1 MDLERRCLASI
12 WRISALYPTKRTN
25 FFCSPGQSSSA
36 LCFMETWLNDAI
48 PDSALHLPSFQ
59 LIRADR
65 DAESTGKSRGG
76 GTCFYINERWCTD
89 VTVLKKMC
97 CPDLETLFIN
107 CKPFYSPREFC
118 SFILVSV
125 YIPPQ
130 AHVSSAVQKLA
141 DQITDTEQQ
150 LLDSVL
156 IILGDFNKANLSREL
171 PKYRQHVTC
180 PTRDRNILDHCYTA
194 IKEAYHSV
202 PRAALGLSDH
212 CLVHLIP
219 TYRQKLKSAKLE
231 LRTVKRWTNEAEQDL
246 KACFDLTD
254 WSVFEAAANDLDE
267 LTETVTSYISFCE
280 DMCIPTRTHL
290 TYNNDKPWF
299 TAKLRQ
305 LCQAK
310 EDAYKKGDKVLYKQ
324 AKYKPEKEIRVAKR
338 NYSGKLKNKFSSR
351 DSASVWKGLKDI
363 TNYKTPSPSTVEN
376 QQLAD
381 DLNEFY
387 CRFEKTPHT
396 RSEHLSTQPLTP
408 PATPLSPTPALKI
421 SEDDVRQ
428 VFRKN
433 KRRKAPGPDGVTPV
447 CLKSCADQPAPIFT
461 QIFNRSL
468 ELCEVPSCF
477 KRSTIIPVPKKPQI
491 TGLNDYRPVA
501 LTSVAMKSFE
511 RLVLAY
517 LKDTSGPLLDPPA
530 VCLQSKQVCGRCS
543 QHGTALHPAAS
554 GQTRDLCEDPVC
566 RLQLCF

>member
-1 MDLERRCLASI
+1 MDELLLLSQTDKDFSN
-12 WRISALYPTKRTN
+12 SA
-25 FFCSPGQSSSA
+25 A
-36 LCFMETWLNDAI
+36 LCFTETWLNDAI
-48 PDSALHLPSFQ
+48 LDSVLHLPNFQ

-65 DAESTGKSRGG
+65 EAESMGKSRGG

-97 CPDLETLFIN
+97 CSDLETLFIN
-107 CKPFYSPREFC
+107 CKPFYSLREFC

-130 AHVSSAVQKLA
+130 AHVSSALQKLA
-141 DQITDTEQQ
+141 DQITDTEQKHP
-150 LLDSVL
+150 DFVL
-156 IILGDFNKANLSREL
+156 IILEDFNKANLSREL
-171 PKYRQHVTC
+171 PKYRQHITC
-180 PTRDRNILDHCYTA
+180 LTRDSNILDHCYTV
-194 IKEAYHSV
+194 ITNAYHSV
-202 PRAALGLSDH
+202 PRAALGLSDY

-219 TYRQKLKSAKLE
+219 TYRQKLKSAKPV

-254 WSVFEAAANDLDE
+254 WTVFEAAATDLDE

-305 LCQAK
+305 LRQAK
-310 EDAYKKGDKVLYKQ
+310 EDVYRKGDKVLYKQ
-324 AKYKPEKEIRVAKR
+324 AKYTLEKEIRMAKR
-338 NYSGKLKNKFSSR
+338 NYSGKLRNKFSSS
-351 DSASVWKGLKDI
+351 DSASVWKGMKDI
-363 TNYKTPSPSTVEN
+363 TSYKTPSPSTVEN
-376 QQLAD
+376 QQMAD

-387 CRFEKTPHT
+387 CRFEKTPF
-396 RSEHLSTQPLTP
+396 TP
-408 PATPLSPTPALKI
+408 PATPLSTTPTLQKR
-421 SEDDVRQ
+421 EDDVCQ
-428 VFRKN
+428 VFKKN
-433 KRRKAPGPDGVTPV
+433 KRRKAPGPDGVSPA
-447 CLKSCADQPAPIFT
+447 CLKSCADQLAPIFT

-491 TGLNDYRPVA
+491 TGLIDYRHVA

-517 LKDTSGPLLDPPA
+517 LKASTGPPA
-530 VCLQSKQVCGRCS
+530 VCLQSK
-543 QHGTALHPAAS
+543 
-554 GQTRDLCEDPVC
+554 
-566 RLQLCF
+566 